1 MDELGENCNNEIED
15 IEKNQSELKNR
26 LIEMKNIP
34 EGINSRL
41 EDAEQCISNLRQG
54 RGYHPVKTEKNK
66 FCLIKF

>member
-54 RGYHPVKTEKNK
+54 RG
-66 FCLIKF
+66 